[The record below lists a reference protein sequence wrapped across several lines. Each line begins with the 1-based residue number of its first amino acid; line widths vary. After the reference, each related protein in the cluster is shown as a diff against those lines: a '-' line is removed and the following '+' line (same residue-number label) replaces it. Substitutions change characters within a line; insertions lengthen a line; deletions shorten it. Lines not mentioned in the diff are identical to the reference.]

1 MKKNQWK
8 EIREDC
14 SLLLEGREKE
24 VIGVGQRMSWR
35 RRRVIERTLSFEVQ
49 PLLPFL
55 LPGHALVAIF
65 SSATTW
71 SRSGLFCF

>member
-1 MKKNQWK
+1 
-8 EIREDC
+8 
-14 SLLLEGREKE
+14 
-24 VIGVGQRMSWR
+24 
-35 RRRVIERTLSFEVQ
+35 VIERTLSFEVQ

-71 SRSGLFCF
+71 SRSGCHFFFCYYLVTLWPVLFLTLNRWVTKDSVCFVSR